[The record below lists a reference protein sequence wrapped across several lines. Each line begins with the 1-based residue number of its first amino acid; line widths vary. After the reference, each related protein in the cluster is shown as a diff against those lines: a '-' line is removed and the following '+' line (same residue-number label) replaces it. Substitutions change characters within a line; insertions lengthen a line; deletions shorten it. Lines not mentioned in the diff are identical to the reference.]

1 MGVAHS
7 IHLPVERRPA
17 WSALLS
23 AFAQVG
29 ETPSI
34 RMIDGLPAFPDEVP
48 ADDWKEVRLMFSGGM
63 VTLRQDGE
71 QLQCVAWGSDDP
83 ALQQSLA
90 RCHDVLTSFA
100 DSNEPDA

>member
-7 IHLPVERRPA
+7 IQLPIERRPE
-17 WSALLS
+17 WSALMAAL
-23 AFAQVG
+23 AQAG
-29 ETPSI
+29 ETPAI

-48 ADDWKEVRLMFSGGM
+48 ANDWKEVRLMFAGGM

-90 RCHDVLTSFA
+90 RCHDVLASFA
-100 DSNEPDA
+100 ESA